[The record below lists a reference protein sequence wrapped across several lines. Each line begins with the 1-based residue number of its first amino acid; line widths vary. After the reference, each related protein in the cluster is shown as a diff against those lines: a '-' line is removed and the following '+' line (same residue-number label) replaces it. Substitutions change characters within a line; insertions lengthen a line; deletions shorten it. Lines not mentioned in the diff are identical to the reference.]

1 MKKNKKKLPFPKVC
15 SRSGRM
21 QAAFSVSLSANWCV
35 THRLSRRAGAGVPVG
50 PTTARQD
57 GRGREMKQDL
67 LVEDSK
73 KKKKK
78 KINRDDDDVADDS
91 RRFFPLAHSRIASR
105 YLQTTLSRRCSSL
118 AGSNKSRRLVF
129 RVPRLTRLRKRH
141 IVPLLYS
148 QSWDEG
154 NI

>member
-1 MKKNKKKLPFPKVC
+1 
-15 SRSGRM
+15 M

-35 THRLSRRAGAGVPVG
+35 THQLSRRGAARVPVG

-57 GRGREMKQDL
+57 GRGRKMKRDP

-73 KKKKK
+73 EKRKK

-91 RRFFPLAHSRIASR
+91 QRFFPLARGYKPAIFRQCCLCAAHPGLKAINHSVW
-105 YLQTTLSRRCSSL
+105 SS
-118 AGSNKSRRLVF
+118 GSL
-129 RVPRLTRLRKRH
+129 LTRLWKRR
-141 IVPLLYS
+141 ILPLLYS